1 MRRGYLIKA
10 FRLPFVP
17 RLRWFCRRPERGEV
31 LDSGRTWIRVRL
43 VDWGC
48 ANAGA
53 RNKGTSKVLEGARV
67 RNFDA
72 MVLYRCEMKD
82 NFDGKLPRNSKQKAK
97 VEVEV
102 EIELK

>member
-1 MRRGYLIKA
+1 
-10 FRLPFVP
+10 
-17 RLRWFCRRPERGEV
+17 
-31 LDSGRTWIRVRL
+31 
-43 VDWGC
+43 
-48 ANAGA
+48 
-53 RNKGTSKVLEGARV
+53 V